1 MTQANA
7 ARGKAGVSC
16 PRLLL
21 AFVAVLAA
29 LDFDAFAVPSRR
41 PTRVGRTPRSPHGPR
56 SPPSDTESAQ
66 KKLTSQLADVPS
78 AQQLLD
84 ILDPELDGELLNE
97 FHISAAFT
105 RLARH
110 KKGFDR
116 AMQQSPVIKR
126 LVAKVLS
133 ALERDE
139 LFARASANVF
149 WAIASLGEGGS
160 CILEL
165 IPALTQSLVVQT
177 EAMKPQEVANAIWAA
192 ATLQLPDKELRRLL
206 PKLACR
212 VLEQTSEFNAQHVA
226 NTIWAT
232 ATLKGRAPELLE
244 IHEVLAEMAVERAA
258 DFKPQELSNILWSAA
273 TLKTDVP
280 CLLEVLPRLMEGI
293 LGAREKYNAQGV
305 ANTIWAIATLMEEV
319 PVLQQLLPDILTQV
333 PCVEGLECT
342 ARLQHSVGGR
352 IAAQRSRT
360 ALERGDASL
369 AKSIDCS
376 AQQC

>member
-1 MTQANA
+1 MSAKPLFSSPKRWSRASCSCRRALLTQANA

-160 CILEL
+160 CILE
-165 IPALTQSLVVQT
+165 PSTDTKPRCPNGSH
-177 EAMKPQEVANAIWAA
+177 EA
-192 ATLQLPDKELRRLL
+192 TR
-206 PKLACR
+206 
-212 VLEQTSEFNAQHVA
+212 
-226 NTIWAT
+226 
-232 ATLKGRAPELLE
+232 
-244 IHEVLAEMAVERAA
+244 
-258 DFKPQELSNILWSAA
+258 
-273 TLKTDVP
+273 
-280 CLLEVLPRLMEGI
+280 
-293 LGAREKYNAQGV
+293 
-305 ANTIWAIATLMEEV
+305 
-319 PVLQQLLPDILTQV
+319 
-333 PCVEGLECT
+333 
-342 ARLQHSVGGR
+342 GG
-352 IAAQRSRT
+352 
-360 ALERGDASL
+360 
-369 AKSIDCS
+369 
-376 AQQC
+376 